1 MATNF
6 ITMQRMAASLAGY
19 RGLKGDLLIA
29 LKKAQQPLTAK
40 ELADRFGLTPNALR
54 RHLKTLEEA
63 EVVQYRREVRGVGGP
78 VFAYSLTES
87 GEALFPNAYADA
99 LVGAL
104 EALGGERGAATVV
117 EVFRRQWAA
126 LVQDAAPTLGELP
139 LAERAQLLAELRAS
153 QGYMAGPAEPDA
165 TEDGAVVIR
174 EHNCAIRAAAER
186 FPEICAAERR
196 FFEEVLDADVHRRLH
211 ILGGCNVCEYVVK
224 PRDSGLGTRE
234 SRTSGGFPSGSSSP
248 EPRVPI
254 PSGNDFE

>member
-1 MATNF
+1 MTTNF
-6 ITMQRMAASLAGY
+6 VVMQRMAASLAGY

-29 LKKAQQPLTAK
+29 LKKAQPLTAK
-40 ELADRFGLTPNALR
+40 ELADRFGLTANALR
-54 RHLKTLEEA
+54 RHLKALEEA

-117 EVFRRQWAA
+117 EVFRRQWTS
-126 LVQDAAPTLGELP
+126 LVRDAAPTLADLP

-153 QGYMAGPAEPDA
+153 QGYMAGPAEP
-165 TEDGAVVIR
+165 EGSEEGAVVIR

-186 FPEICAAERR
+186 FPEICAAEQEFVERMLAVKVER
-196 FFEEVLDADVHRRLH
+196 TAHMLD
-211 ILGGCNVCEYVVK
+211 GCSCCEYTTRPERAAEATPTPVTISAR
-224 PRDSGLGTRE
+224 PAGLTNA
-234 SRTSGGFPSGSSSP
+234 P
-248 EPRVPI
+248 EADDARP
-254 PSGNDFE
+254 DQEQA